1 MLCWYSTTSSFAF
14 LFLNANEHLM
24 KASGLLSQK
33 YEIENNQ
40 HLFIQNFY
48 RKKKKSKHLIFG
60 LSGMKNTFNTSD
72 CRKTRNKNFTL
83 KPYKLGDAVI
93 KPLLLGKA
101 VMKNLLK
108 DFSLVG
114 SQSFESLWQVQS
126 LYTVPSWSFNSA
138 ATPSSVMLT
147 VLSPY
152 KQPWGEVC
160 SQAACLRPINRR
172 EAAVCGATSSSASL
186 LWLSP

>member
-1 MLCWYSTTSSFAF
+1 
-14 LFLNANEHLM
+14 M
-24 KASGLLSQK
+24 K
-33 YEIENNQ
+33 ENNQ

-48 RKKKKSKHLIFG
+48 RKKKQNIWFLAFQVWKHLKHKW
-60 LSGMKNTFNTSD
+60 LQKNT
-72 CRKTRNKNFTL
+72 KHKFTL
-83 KPYKLGDAVI
+83 KPYKLWDPVI
-93 KPLLLGKA
+93 RPLLLGKA

-108 DFSLVG
+108 DFNLVG

-138 ATPSSVMLT
+138 ATPSVMLT
-147 VLSPY
+147 VLSPF

-160 SQAACLRPINRR
+160 SQADGLRPINRR
-172 EAAVCGATSSSASL
+172 ESAVCGATSSSASL